1 MSYCDYSVLCKNFPE
16 KFYDLVKINGYI
28 GNNHSLSELEDHL
41 YEFANFPSTLN
52 YVIRDDI
59 HNQIVCIY
67 DMDNL
72 RYYRIEIIFLKDN
85 YVRFVVHT
93 SYDKADCDVTMKF
106 NTKGFESLFNF
117 PVDEVFQTAEE
128 STSEPEH
135 PEEDAE
141 EQENPEQT
149 PNAIEMPLCVFQLMQ
164 NKVYDYVVEND
175 IIDKYG
181 DKEIP
186 CGVMVKIIDYSPQS
200 KFECHVYDV
209 LGEEAEERR
218 VKIEPLTPL
227 EEAVF
232 EEIEN
237 CYERYNEYS
246 ELAKVAEYG
255 AEYNGESAEEIV
267 RYGHLANEQIF
278 NSDYLKELIS
288 KAGLQETYQ
297 AWLIERKK
305 QKALTVL

>member
-28 GNNHSLSELEDHL
+28 GNNHSITELEDHL

-52 YVIRDDI
+52 YVIRDDS

-128 STSEPEH
+128 NTSEPEQ
-135 PEEDAE
+135 PAEDAG
-141 EQENPEQT
+141 EQSEMIDTNMGAMPIEDYREIR
-149 PNAIEMPLCVFQLMQ
+149 AIQYGFDSYEDFRKAGYYL
-164 NKVYDYVVEND
+164 N
-175 IIDKYG
+175 IDKPNIS
-181 DKEIP
+181 EP
-186 CGVMVKIIDYSPQS
+186 NPQ
-200 KFECHVYDV
+200 
-209 LGEEAEERR
+209 AEENKQG
-218 VKIEPLTPL
+218 VELTPL
-227 EEAVF
+227 ERNLF
-232 EEIEN
+232 EQYYKASDKYDEYIALSDN
-237 CYERYNEYS
+237 GNNSEYS
-246 ELAKVAEYG
+246 DYAIFELLKCDLLIDLINHNGLYG
-255 AEYNGESAEEIV
+255 MY
-267 RYGHLANEQIF
+267 
-278 NSDYLKELIS
+278 
-288 KAGLQETYQ
+288 T
-297 AWLIERKK
+297 AWLIERQK
-305 QKALTVL
+305 QEALTVL